1 MDGLIDMDENLSV
14 ALSAH
19 GLSADVRILEFRSRA
34 ISAPTL
40 RKALIPDIVAIFL
53 RRDSADQEP
62 FWPFWPLAF
71 DLGFVPVA
79 CDACGD
85 LFLRSSHVTDI
96 SRLGGK
102 ARGQVTMSSL
112 GSNGRFANQIF
123 QHAYVKFYG
132 LRYGCAVTF
141 PEWDGNGIYTIAD
154 PKPETPL
161 PTELRYFAF
170 DNDDL
175 ELWKLEAPLVDAD
188 FWGYFQE
195 LPACWGPHREL
206 LRRLY
211 ELGEAQAADVE
222 RRLSVL
228 TEGGTRPLIAIHVRR
243 GDYVE
248 LHKNGLPWYRPVPEA
263 WYADWLDAVFA
274 DRPDAVLYVA
284 TDAPDDVLPAFARF
298 RAKSLSDVESVPGL
312 PSAML
317 DFEIM
322 QRAGQLAVC
331 NSSFS
336 RMAAILAPDSQNAVI
351 ADFGGQRL
359 TPFDAW
365 SFEPFWSRFEGKGL
379 EKQSPILGYGA
390 EPKRQRNLELRRQAA
405 LGLQTYRDLTKLAA
419 DYTKLAADY
428 NNLADRHQQLNHEHS
443 HLLSQISREAV
454 KAADLTTQLQQARGE
469 TAHLQIAIRGE
480 ILRRPSRIVH
490 RSLFRS
496 LYLGTRIGRRLLG
509 PTSGFVTA
517 HLSPMIDALREYRHR
532 EALQLGRHAIGSV
545 LRRYAILQPASV
557 ASSHAQTPQAPTRRA
572 KTPNKT
578 RSWQESGSIS
588 PVAVTRPFEMLRP
601 DGPDLA
607 EQIEQSAAEILAISA
622 KGLEAITIEQWLAAG
637 LLLAEQDI
645 DALVTAASPEA
656 GLLFV
661 RRSAI
666 LQGLPAN
673 KRLKRGLAPKTWIT
687 RLRDGLSLCYS
698 CASLQ
703 PGAND
708 AVATALGPHHP
719 LLTADPIGGA
729 ERLEAAL
736 QSLPA
741 RQRDDERPHCLVVVP
756 WLPMGGSEVV
766 LLDVLSRLAKDWRIT
781 IVTMLPSEHAM
792 RGAFATVSQDILHA
806 GDLLDADRLVATL
819 AALVQVEGSLAIL
832 TSNSSLTYER
842 APELKARFPHLAF
855 IDIVHND
862 LAEGHIRNAA
872 RYSAAFSTHVA
883 ISAKVRNS
891 LVARGVPAERVNR
904 IPNGIDIDLFQ
915 PAADRASLKAECG
928 VAAGDILLGFVGR
941 LSGEKRPDKFLDVIS
956 RLSGD
961 LPIRAIMVGDGEEL
975 PQLQKRIATENLPV
989 RIIAKLDRSSLPRLY
1004 GALDILV
1011 MTSSIE
1017 GMPLVMLEALAC
1029 GTPVAS
1035 TRVGDVER
1043 IIRDGENGFLASVDH
1058 VEALADSIRGAAQA
1072 GRLAGMRDE
1081 ARESIIA
1088 SGMTRDAMLD
1098 GYAEVM
1104 SGVLAHGARA

>member
-1 MDGLIDMDENLSV
+1 MDGLIDMDESLSV

-19 GLSADVRILEFRSRA
+19 GLSADARILEFRSRA

-40 RKALIPDIVAIFL
+40 RKALTPDIVAIFL

-85 LFLRSSHVTDI
+85 LFLRSSHVTGI

-123 QHAYVKFYG
+123 QHVYVKFYG
-132 LRYGCAVTF
+132 LRYGCRVTF
-141 PEWDGNGIYTIAD
+141 PEWDGNGIYTVVD
-154 PKPETPL
+154 PKPEAPL
-161 PTELRYFAF
+161 PTELRYYAF
-170 DNDDL
+170 DNDDID
-175 ELWKLEAPLVDAD
+175 LWKLEAPPVDAD

-195 LPACWGPHREL
+195 LPACWAPHRQL

-211 ELGEAQAADVE
+211 ELEEAQAADVE
-222 RRLSVL
+222 RRLSAL
-228 TEGGTRPLIAIHVRR
+228 TEGDTRPLIAIHVRR

-274 DRPDAVLYVA
+274 KHPDAVLYVA
-284 TDAPDDVLPAFARF
+284 TDAPDEVLPAFARF
-298 RAKSLSDVESVPGL
+298 RAKSLSDVETVPGL
-312 PSAML
+312 PPAML

-322 QRAGQLAVC
+322 RRAGQLAVC

-351 ADFGGQRL
+351 ADFDGQRL

-390 EPKRQRNLELRRQAA
+390 EPRRQRNLELRRQAA

-419 DYTKLAADY
+419 DY
-428 NNLADRHQQLNHEHS
+428 NNLAERHQQLDHEHS
-443 HLLSQISREAV
+443 HLLSQIGREAV
-454 KAADLTTQLQQARGE
+454 KAADLTAQLQQARNE
-469 TAHLQIAIRGE
+469 SAHLQIAIRGE

-496 LYLGTRIGRRLLG
+496 LYLGTRVGRRLLG

-532 EALQLGRHAIGSV
+532 EALRLGRQAAGSL
-545 LRRYAILQPASV
+545 LRRFSILQPASV
-557 ASSHAQTPQAPTRRA
+557 ASPQAPAQRA

-578 RSWQESGSIS
+578 RAWQETGSLS
-588 PVAVTRPFEMLRP
+588 PVVVNRPFEMLRP
-601 DGPDLA
+601 DGPDFA
-607 EQIEQSAAEILAISA
+607 EQIEQSAAEILAIPA
-622 KGLEAITIEQWLAAG
+622 RGLEALTIEQWLTAG

-645 DALVTAASPEA
+645 DALVTDASPEA

-673 KRLKRGLAPKTWIT
+673 KRLKRGLAPKAWIA
-687 RLRDGLSLCYS
+687 RLRDGLSSGYS

-708 AVATALGPHHP
+708 VVATALGPHHP
-719 LLTADPIGGA
+719 LLAADAIGGA

-736 QSLPA
+736 LSLPT
-741 RQRDDERPHCLVVVP
+741 RRRDDERPHCLVVVP

-766 LLDVLSRLAKDWRIT
+766 LLDVLGRLAKDWRIT

-792 RGAFATVSQDILHA
+792 RGLFATVAQDILHA

-819 AALVQVEGSLAIL
+819 AALVQVEGSRAIL

-872 RYSAAFSTHVA
+872 RYSAAFSTHIA

-891 LVARGVPAERVNR
+891 LVARGIPAERVKL
-904 IPNGIDIDLFQ
+904 IPNGIDTDLFQ

-941 LSGEKRPDKFLDVIS
+941 LSGEKRPDKFLDVVS
-956 RLSGD
+956 RLSGA

-989 RIIAKLDRSSLPRLY
+989 RIIAKLDRSNLPRLY

-1058 VEALADSIRGAAQA
+1058 VEVLADGIRGAAQA
-1072 GRLAGMRDE
+1072 GRLAGMRDQ
-1081 ARESIIA
+1081 ARESIIT

-1104 SGVLAHGARA
+1104 SGVLARA